1 MGKQETCD
9 SERLDVGYILECRS
23 RSSCRLAFT
32 VAGTLA
38 FACVGSI
45 VIRRTTAEHLH
56 LAGENLDD
64 ITILTR
70 LVLSFAG
77 LDAAFDIDG

>member
-1 MGKQETCD
+1 MGKRETCD
-9 SERLDVGYILECRS
+9 SERLDVGYILERGS
-23 RSSCRLAFT
+23 RSGSRLAFT

-38 FACVGSI
+38 TNCFGSI

-70 LVLSFAG
+70 LVLPFAG